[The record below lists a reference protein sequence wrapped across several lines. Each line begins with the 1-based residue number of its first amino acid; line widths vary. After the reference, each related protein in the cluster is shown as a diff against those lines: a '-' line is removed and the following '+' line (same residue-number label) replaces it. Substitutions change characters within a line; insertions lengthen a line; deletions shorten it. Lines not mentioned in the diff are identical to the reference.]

1 MLALERVAQPLD
13 LGEVE
18 QEVEAMV
25 LQTSGVVVDDALD
38 RRQAAGLAK
47 REQLVDLL
55 LILRHDDADLGVLE
69 HVMDLVHHAVGIK
82 TDRHAAERLRR
93 ELRDHP
99 FRPVVP
105 EDGEH
110 LAALQAE

>member
-18 QEVEAMV
+18 QEVETIV
-25 LQTSGVVVDDALD
+25 LQTSRVVVDDMLD
-38 RRQAAGLAK
+38 RRQAAGLTE

-55 LILRHDDADLGVLE
+55 LILRDDDPNLRVLE
-69 HVMDLVHHAVGIK
+69 HVMDLVHHAVGIE
-82 TDRHAAERLRR
+82 TDRHAAERLHRQ
-93 ELRDHP
+93 LRDHP

-105 EDGEH
+105 EDREH